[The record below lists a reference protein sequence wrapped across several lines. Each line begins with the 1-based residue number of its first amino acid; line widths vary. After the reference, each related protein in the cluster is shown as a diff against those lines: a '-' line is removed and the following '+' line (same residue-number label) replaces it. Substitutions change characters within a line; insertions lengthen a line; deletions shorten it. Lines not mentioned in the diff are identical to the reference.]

1 VQLQLQFA
9 PLSTSC
15 YCIRTS
21 IKALFASFIKIS
33 VSINICQITIR
44 IWEEMTDSSGSP
56 LSADNST
63 QFAHFANI
71 CEKIR
76 GTTSKNMKVNFL
88 SEYLSSLDDKCLPI
102 AVLFLSNR
110 IFPSG
115 SKFAVNIGLST
126 IMQTLSEISILDQ
139 NQIQQIFLQYGDM
152 GALSEYAVS
161 KKHTVSLFQQQALT
175 LSSIYDQFKK
185 IANTIGYGS
194 GKGKKDLL
202 KGLFLNSSPVEA
214 KYLTKIISGEMRIG
228 LTEGLVEIAVSK
240 AFNEVLGHVREAM
253 LVSGDISQVAILAKR
268 RLLYSALIKPLKPV
282 SYMLAGVMFTAEE
295 IINYYQKPLICQYK
309 YDGIRAQMHKSEQ
322 EVRLFSRKLADITSG
337 FPELVNAARYTRLSL
352 SSLSDIDFIFD
363 GEVMALQHGRPLHF
377 QELQKRLRKK
387 NVTEQIIAE
396 VPVVYVVYDVVYL
409 NGEQTINMPLKR
421 RKEILSNISL
431 REPIV
436 NAYQNTVSSEQ
447 SIIAMFEKSRDIGY
461 EGLVLKDPD
470 SRYYPGKRGR
480 YWIKLKKELD
490 TIDTVIVIAEY
501 GHGKRAGVLSDYTF
515 AVRDENN
522 NNNQLKTIGKA
533 YSGLTDDEINKITK
547 KLKSIMIKDD
557 GYRMIVRPEIILEIA
572 FDSIQKSD
580 RHDSG
585 FALRFPRIKNIRTD
599 KTVMDI
605 DTLLKIK
612 QIYEK
617 QAYLISKNIMHNN
630 K

>member
-1 VQLQLQFA
+1 
-9 PLSTSC
+9 
-15 YCIRTS
+15 
-21 IKALFASFIKIS
+21 
-33 VSINICQITIR
+33 
-44 IWEEMTDSSGSP
+44 MTDSSGSP

-63 QFAHFANI
+63 QFEHFANI

-202 KGLFLNSSPVEA
+202 KGLFLNSSPLEA

-282 SYMLAGVMFTAEE
+282 SYMLADVMFTAEE

-352 SSLSDIDFIFD
+352 SSLSNIDFIFD
-363 GEVMALQHGRPLHF
+363 GEVMAFQHGRPLHF

-387 NVTEQIIAE
+387 NVTEEIIADI
-396 VPVVYVVYDVVYL
+396 PVVYVVYDVVYL
-409 NGEQTINMPLKR
+409 NGEQIINMPLKQ
-421 RKEILSNISL
+421 RKEILSNISF

-490 TIDTVIVIAEY
+490 TIDAVIVIAEY